1 MYFSYPEEYIFPVI
15 MKDNSEFNFI
25 ENFLEQ
31 VPAARSDNSY
41 SRLFNEIDEEFIN
54 DMVNGEILF

>member
-15 MKDNSEFNFI
+15 MKDNAEFNFT
-25 ENFLEQ
+25 ENFLNQ
-31 VPAARSDNSY
+31 VPETRSDNNY

-54 DMVNGEILF
+54 GMVNGEIPF